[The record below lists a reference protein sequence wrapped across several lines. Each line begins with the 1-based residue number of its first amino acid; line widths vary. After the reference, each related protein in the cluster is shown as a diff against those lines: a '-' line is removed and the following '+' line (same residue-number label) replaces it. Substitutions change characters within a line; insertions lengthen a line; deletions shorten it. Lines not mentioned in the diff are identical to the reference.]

1 MKSLPLTLAQAMG
14 LAAGL
19 ATSLTLSNAMAS
31 HGDLNTYHVTI
42 TNTTAHH
49 VITPPAVIA
58 HNKHFKLFKVTEA
71 ASPGLVIL
79 AESGNPEPLL
89 DEVANNANVS
99 ATMTTLEQTP
109 PVILPGTSIT
119 VEIQA
124 PKRTY
129 FTVAGMLAT
138 SNDAFTSVT
147 LKGPKK
153 HRYANAD
160 AMTYDAGSE
169 DNNELCIDIPGPPCG
184 GTNATIEGDGEG
196 FVTIHNGVHG
206 VGDLVPADLDWRG
219 PTATV
224 RIHNAGK

>member
-1 MKSLPLTLAQAMG
+1 MKKLSIALA
-14 LAAGL
+14 
-19 ATSLTLSNAMAS
+19 LSSVAFAS
-31 HGDLNTYHVTI
+31 NVFASGKYNTYHVTI

-58 HNKHFKLFKVTEA
+58 HNHKFKLFSVTKP
-71 ASPGLVIL
+71 ASDELAIM
-79 AESGNPEPLL
+79 AESGNVSPLL
-89 DEVANNANVS
+89 ESLANNKNVS
-99 ATMTTLEQTP
+99 AIKSTLDQAP

-119 VEIQA
+119 VEIKA
-124 PKRTY
+124 PKRTL

-138 SNDAFTSVT
+138 TNDAFTSVT
-147 LKGPKK
+147 MRAPRKR
-153 HRYANAD
+153 HTAYAD

-206 VGDLVPADLDWRG
+206 VGDLVPANLDWRG

>member
-1 MKSLPLTLAQAMG
+1 MKILPVAFAMVSCLAF
-14 LAAGL
+14 
-19 ATSLTLSNAMAS
+19 SNVMAS
-31 HGDLNTYHVTI
+31 DDDHKKLNTYHVTI

-58 HNKHFKLFKVTEA
+58 HNKNFKLFSITKP
-71 ASPGLVIL
+71 ASAELAIL
-79 AESGNPEPLL
+79 AESGNPSPLL
-89 DEVANNANVS
+89 TAAAADSNVS
-99 ATMTTLEQTP
+99 ATMTTLDQAP
-109 PVILPGTSIT
+109 PVILPGNSIT
-119 VEIQA
+119 VEIKA
-124 PKRTY
+124 PKRTF
-129 FTVAGMLAT
+129 FTVAAMLAT

-147 LKGPKK
+147 LKGPRKN
-153 HRYANAD
+153 HTRSGY

-206 VGDLVPADLDWRG
+206 VGDLVPANLDWRG